1 MDKLILL
8 KNNDVFTTSFVIAE
22 GTNVKHKNIKE
33 LIAKYENDLKDFGK
47 VRVLNA
53 TLDTKGGIQQTSC
66 YLLNEQQATFLMTLL
81 RNNKIVVTFKKEL
94 VRQFYQ
100 MRQILLE
107 KQTLLWQSTRIES
120 KTNRLKETNEI
131 KMLVAYAKENGSK
144 NADKYYITFS
154 NLTNKAVGLSSKQ
167 RSIAS
172 TSQLNN
178 LILMEN
184 IISHVIKEGLEN
196 QLSYKT
202 IYQSCKEKIQQFKS
216 ITYLEPTV

>member
-1 MDKLILL
+1 
-8 KNNDVFTTSFVIAE
+8 
-22 GTNVKHKNIKE
+22 
-33 LIAKYENDLKDFGK
+33 
-47 VRVLNA
+47 
-53 TLDTKGGIQQTSC
+53 
-66 YLLNEQQATFLMTLL
+66 
-81 RNNKIVVTFKKEL
+81 
-94 VRQFYQ
+94 
-100 MRQILLE
+100 
-107 KQTLLWQSTRIES
+107 
-120 KTNRLKETNEI
+120 
-131 KMLVAYAKENGSK
+131 MLVAYAKENGSK